1 MAFSVS
7 NDYLTGRRPVP
18 TPAEADLVAVRFTLG
33 LAAADLALNTI
44 GAIGILPAG
53 YVPHQIIVDGD
64 DLDSGAG
71 AGVYQV
77 GILNS
82 AGTAFSTAAADG
94 GALASGAQW
103 GDTGTAVATA
113 FRKVLTENQN
123 ALATVAPATTDR
135 TIGLKVSTAPSTAV
149 AGTIGV
155 TVIYRAANS
164 SAPY

>member
-7 NDYLTGRRPVP
+7 NDYLNGRKPVP
-18 TPAEADLVAVRFTLG
+18 TPAEADLVAVRFTLP
-33 LAAADLALNTI
+33 LATADLALNTI

-53 YVPHQIIVDGD
+53 YVPHQVIVDAD

-77 GILNS
+77 GILNA
-82 AGTAFSTAAADG
+82 AGSAFSTAAADG
-94 GALASGAQW
+94 GGLGTGAQW

-123 ALATVAPATTDR
+123 ALVTVQPSSVDR
-135 TIGLKVSTAPSTAV
+135 TIGLKIATAPSTAV

-155 TVIYRAANS
+155 TVVYRAANS